1 MTERAQTER
10 IEELYRLAALGRLLA
25 GLAHEINTPL
35 SSLLSN
41 NEMLQRSL
49 VALEALPLPPGVT
62 QTLRTMRGLNE
73 VDKVACERLAALV
86 RGAKMLSRGDTT
98 ELYRADVNAL
108 VRDGLTLVNHMFKP
122 RIAVETDLGD
132 IPPLV
137 CYPHLL
143 GQVFV
148 NLLVNAAQ
156 AIEGE
161 GKVVIRTRREGDKAH
176 ISISDTGRGIPSEHR
191 ERVFESGFTTKPPGI
206 GTGLGLALS
215 KEIVRQHG
223 GSIDFESRPGQGT
236 TFHIRIPVLL

>member
-1 MTERAQTER
+1 MSQRTETEHL
-10 IEELYRLAALGRLLA
+10 EELYRLAALGRLLA

-35 SSLLSN
+35 GSLLSN
-41 NEMLQRSL
+41 TDVIQRSL
-49 VALEALPLPPGVT
+49 AALEAMPLPPEAAH
-62 QTLRTMRGLNE
+62 LLHTMRALAE
-73 VDKVACERLAALV
+73 VDKLACERIAALV

-108 VRDGLTLVNHMFKP
+108 VRDGLKLVNHLFKP
-122 RIAVETDLGD
+122 RIAVETDLGEM
-132 IPPLV
+132 PALV

-161 GKVVIRTRREGDKAH
+161 GKVVIRTRREGDMAH
-176 ISISDTGRGIPSEHR
+176 ISIADTGRGISSEHR
-191 ERVFESGFTTKPPGI
+191 ERVFESGFTTKPPGV

-215 KEIVRQHG
+215 KEIIRQHG
-223 GSIDFESRPGQGT
+223 GSIEFESRPGLGT